1 METVVVEIL
10 VAEAVE
16 VMETTVT
23 AVVDMAETAVVE
35 TTAEV
40 ETEEVTNPKY
50 SKQKPRFMRGFFMR
64 FFQYSVGSV

>member
-10 VAEAVE
+10 VAEAVV
-16 VMETTVT
+16 VMETTAT

-40 ETEEVTNPKY
+40 ETEEVTK
-50 SKQKPRFMRGFFMR
+50 SKI
-64 FFQYSVGSV
+64 